1 MSFLFRPIGRF
12 ISCGFRPFAVDGQ
25 PFVSKTSF
33 SFLRRKQHE
42 IGDIIDYA
50 RPSGSL
56 DGTTLTAAALMTFSG
71 LFCRVPFQ
79 SLQLRGVVTAL
90 RPVTHLLH
98 CHCLFLIQFKV
109 ETPSDRLVCASG
121 NSIIRGVPPMKDST
135 YAIVEFTHKLA

>member
-1 MSFLFRPIGRF
+1 MVSH
-12 ISCGFRPFAVDGQ
+12 SCPKLPF
-25 PFVSKTSF
+25 PFFVE
-33 SFLRRKQHE
+33 KQHE

-56 DGTTLTAAALMTFSG
+56 DGTTLTAALMTFSG

-79 SLQLRGVVTAL
+79 SLQLRRVVTAL